1 MRGVTLICV
10 GRLRERFYIDAADE
24 YIKRLGAYCKLK
36 VIEIPESRHGGMT
49 KEAEFIRAAVP
60 DNSMTFALCVEGE
73 EYTSEEF
80 AERLE
85 IAEIH
90 GVSQFAFIIG
100 GSDGLDEKIKRE
112 AKVRMSM
119 SKMTFPHHL
128 ARVMFLEQLYRA
140 YNILSGGKYNK

>member
-1 MRGVTLICV
+1 
-10 GRLRERFYIDAADE
+10 
-24 YIKRLGAYCKLK
+24 
-36 VIEIPESRHGGMT
+36 MT